1 MPPFTRH
8 RVRLV
13 ACALLAAAVPATALA
28 VGGTAQAVTARHA
41 ATHRDAPPAPAVS
54 LSLNPNTPFAISP
67 NPRPAGP
74 VTFRVSSGDGADHWF
89 SGLVFNPGVTSQQA
103 IQEIQN
109 SFSPDPTVALPALQA
124 VYRDITFAGGLSV
137 TSSSPSWFTEN
148 LSPAAYQMS
157 DAPPG
162 AENSTSGARY
172 TALQVNAPSQRAAW
186 PHFDAVLSVR
196 ENGGSAS
203 FLAPNRLPAH
213 GAFLAVNPRR
223 NAQPYEFLLRQLLP
237 GTTHAQLQAYL
248 TAKGQGQPLPPS
260 PFATSEQQGLLPIS
274 PGIASVFHADFTP
287 GTYALLTYVRD
298 PATGVGRAYEG
309 TFKIVTLY

>member
-1 MPPFTRH
+1 MPPFTRY

-13 ACALLAAAVPATALA
+13 ACTLLAAAVPATAMA
-28 VGGTAQAVTARHA
+28 VGATAQAVTAHPASHRHA
-41 ATHRDAPPAPAVS
+41 PQAPAVS
-54 LSLNPNTPFAISP
+54 VSLNQNTPFAISP

-89 SGLVFNPGVTSQQA
+89 SGLVFNPGVTPQQA
-103 IQEIQN
+103 IQEIQQ
-109 SFSPDPTVALPALQA
+109 SFSPDPAVALPALKA

-148 LSPAAYQMS
+148 LSPGAYQMS
-157 DAPPG
+157 DAPPASEDG
-162 AENSTSGARY
+162 PSAARY
-172 TALQVNAPSQRAAW
+172 TSLQVNDPWQPAAW
-186 PHFDAVLSVR
+186 PHFGAVLSVR
-196 ENGGSAS
+196 ENGGSAT
-203 FLAPNRLPAH
+203 FLAPDRLSAH
-213 GAFLAVNPRR
+213 GTFLAVNPRR
-223 NAQPYEFLLRQLLP
+223 NAQPYEFLLRQLNP

-260 PFATSEQQGLLPIS
+260 PFATDEQQGLLPIS
-274 PGIASVFHADFTP
+274 PGLASVFHADFTP

-309 TFKIVTLY
+309 TFKIITLY